1 MWIKQSL
8 KSGKPVLIDL
18 SKVTDIQ
25 EHQDGV
31 RVWFNMLAP
40 NKDGRNVPKSI
51 TVRQS
56 VEELTRLLK
65 AKSA

>member
-1 MWIKQSL
+1 
-8 KSGKPVLIDL
+8 
-18 SKVTDIQ
+18 
-25 EHQDGV
+25 
-31 RVWFNMLAP
+31 MLAP

>member
-1 MWIKQSL
+1 
-8 KSGKPVLIDL
+8 
-18 SKVTDIQ
+18 VTDIQ